1 MIDPIRN
8 PVTKKCADRST
19 MEAFS
24 FSFFCDMCGEE
35 WRSAR
40 YDFNP
45 GDFAVPLDPKVF
57 QLLWNDQHKAA
68 CERANRDA
76 SFLFNRCPLCGRRVC
91 KECFYL
97 AETGVTDICKDCLR
111 DLHL

>member
-1 MIDPIRN
+1 MADSLQN
-8 PVTKKCADRST
+8 PVTKRYTDHSA
-19 MEAFS
+19 MEGFS

-57 QLLWNDQHKAA
+57 QLLWNGQHKAA
-68 CERANRDA
+68 RERANRDA
-76 SFLFNRCPLCGRRVC
+76 SFLFNHCPVCGRGVC
-91 KECFYL
+91 EECFYL
-97 AETGVTDICKDCLR
+97 AETGASDICKDCLR
-111 DLHL
+111 DLHP